1 MPKANKKKK
10 PKAVTVSVVPLPGG
24 EIGTHE
30 IQEAADTLGVP
41 GVDLEQVLEMVSL
54 IHDEAVSRRLP
65 PPLLINALTTVMA
78 DVLKRC
84 LPKEE
89 QPAIVS
95 EVFDSL
101 WQTLGLPRA

>member
-30 IQEAADTLGVP
+30 IQEAAATLGVP
-41 GVDLEQVLEMVSL
+41 VVDLEQVLEIVAL
-54 IHDEAVSRRLP
+54 FHAEAGRRRLP

>member
-24 EIGTHE
+24 AFGTQE
-30 IQEAADTLGVP
+30 IQK
-41 GVDLEQVLEMVSL
+41 
-54 IHDEAVSRRLP
+54 AVSRRLP

-101 WQTLGLPRA
+101 WKTLGLPRA